1 MKLSRTLWSAIV
13 LITLTVAV
21 NAQRRPMTPEQRAA
35 AEARAQATANA
46 PDPIPVLDT
55 VWIED
60 MTYMEVRDAIKAG
73 KTTVLVVGGGIEQN
87 GPYLPG
93 GKHDYI
99 AKVTAEPIARKLGN
113 ALIAPILVLAPGNPD
128 KIPNP
133 GSIFLTDETFK
144 AMLTDI
150 AKSLKSQGFKN
161 ILFMA
166 DHGEDQK
173 QMSEVVKALGDQWSG
188 SGTGIY
194 YVPEYYNNEA
204 LRKFIADQGVKEV
217 SWNSEGIH
225 DEYQITAISM
235 VYDPNSIRLEQRI
248 KAGKTTINGA
258 SILPAE
264 KTLEIG
270 KKLIAY
276 RTDFT
281 VAAINKLLSPPHTG
295 Q

>member
-1 MKLSRTLWSAIV
+1 MRFNRLGLLALL
-13 LITLTVAV
+13 LISLTVAV
-21 NAQRRPMTPEQRAA
+21 SAQRRPMTPEQRAA
-35 AEARAQATANA
+35 AQARADAIANA

-55 VWIED
+55 VWIEE

-73 KTTVLVVGGGIEQN
+73 KTTALVVGGGIEQN
-87 GPYLPG
+87 GPYLAG
-93 GKHDYI
+93 GKHDYV
-99 AKVTAEPIARKLGN
+99 AKVTAEPIARRLGN
-113 ALIAPILVLAPGNPD
+113 ALIAPILVLAPGDPD
-128 KIPNP
+128 HIPNP

-173 QMSEVVKALGDQWSG
+173 QMNEVVKALTAQWTG

-204 LRKFIADQGVKEV
+204 LRKFIASEGVKET

-235 VYDPNSIRLEQRI
+235 VDDPETVRLKERI
-248 KAGKTTINGA
+248 KANKTTINGA

-264 KTLEIG
+264 KTIQIG

-276 RTDFT
+276 RTEFT
-281 VAAINKLLSPPHTG
+281 VAAINKILSQAPSG